1 MTSASIRKPAQR
13 EEPATLFIDDGTA
26 YQPIFSGQ
34 GFEQVVDNANGGEKY
49 LQLNNED
56 ITKAMS
62 ETSFFAPFVLTGGQ
76 VLAISV
82 GGERSE
88 HTFSSSDFKTQNA
101 ADTFEVVNSIN

>member
-1 MTSASIRKPAQR
+1 
-13 EEPATLFIDDGTA
+13 
-26 YQPIFSGQ
+26 
-34 GFEQVVDNANGGEKY
+34 
-49 LQLNNED
+49 
-56 ITKAMS
+56 MS

-76 VLAISV
+76 VLAVSV